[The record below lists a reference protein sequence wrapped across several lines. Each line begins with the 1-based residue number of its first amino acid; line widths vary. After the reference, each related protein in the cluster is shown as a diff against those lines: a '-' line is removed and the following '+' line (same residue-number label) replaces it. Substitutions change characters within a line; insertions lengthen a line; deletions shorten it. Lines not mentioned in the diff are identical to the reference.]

1 MKYLLGTTAE
11 GKQCCPHCKQEK
23 IKLVYGAK
31 IVDKKGAVKWAFR
44 CSSCYGTIWSKA
56 KGSRFNAE

>member
-1 MKYLLGTTAE
+1 MKYLLGTTDE

-31 IVDKKGAVKWAFR
+31 IVDRKGAVKWAFR
-44 CSSCYGTIWSKA
+44 CLSCYGTIWLK
-56 KGSRFNAE
+56 